1 MPRLLT
7 TLLAFFI
14 LTNTYGQRLEK
25 VFLEKGDTSRNCYTL
40 VYPPA
45 RPWKGYLVLVPGF
58 GETAHNVLQQTSL
71 PLEAARKG
79 LLTIIPTLHQ
89 GTQSFGVDSASQQ
102 ALRRI
107 VSDVARKHDVRNLRC
122 YVGGFSI
129 GGSTAI
135 KFAELASNKPA
146 AVFAIDPPLDFEQ
159 FYHAAQRDIRLAA
172 GGQPSAENVYM
183 VDRIKQEMGGP
194 PETVRPQYYR
204 VSPYS
209 FADTSQTAIKRLL
222 QVPLRLYSEPDI
234 QWWLS
239 QRRADLT
246 SMNVTMCS
254 AMINELNRL
263 GNRQATLVVTQDK
276 GYRKPTNQR
285 HPHAWSIADSGELV
299 AWLLQQR

>member
-1 MPRLLT
+1 MPRLLI
-7 TLLAFFI
+7 TLLAFFM
-14 LTNTYGQRLEK
+14 LTTTYGQRLEK
-25 VFLEKGDTSRNCYTL
+25 VFLEKGDTTRNCYTL
-40 VYPPA
+40 ISPPA
-45 RPWKGYLVLVPGF
+45 RPWKGYLILLPGF
-58 GETAHNVLQQTSL
+58 GETASTVLQQTSL

-79 LLTIIPTLHQ
+79 LLTIIPTLQQ
-89 GTQSFGVDSASQQ
+89 GPLSFGVDSASQQ

-107 VSDVARKHDVRNLRC
+107 VSDVASKHDVRNLRC

-129 GGSTAI
+129 GGSTAL
-135 KFAELASNKPA
+135 KFAELATRKPA

-172 GGQPSAENVYM
+172 GGRASTENVYM

-194 PETVRPQYYR
+194 PQTARPQYYR

-209 FADTSQTAIKRLL
+209 FSDTSQTAIKRLL

-239 QRRADLT
+239 QRRADFT

-263 GNRQATLVVTQDK
+263 GNSQATLVITQDK
-276 GYRKPTNQR
+276 GYRKLTNQR
-285 HPHAWSIADSGELV
+285 HPHAWSIAENGELV
-299 AWLLQQR
+299 AWLLQQH

>member
-1 MPRLLT
+1 MPRTIT

-25 VFLEKGDTSRNCYTL
+25 VFLDKRDTTRNCYTL
-40 VYPPA
+40 IYPTT

-58 GETAHNVLQQTSL
+58 GEAASNVLQQTSL
-71 PLEAARKG
+71 PLDAARKG
-79 LLTIIPTLHQ
+79 LLTIIPTLQQ
-89 GTQSFGVDSASQQ
+89 GTLSFGVDSASQQ

-107 VSDVARKHDVRNLRC
+107 VSDVASKHELRNLRC

-135 KFAELASNKPA
+135 KFAELATRKPA
-146 AVFAIDPPLDFEQ
+146 AVFAIDPPLDFER
-159 FYHAAQRDIRLAA
+159 FYDSAQRDIRLAA
-172 GGQPSAENVYM
+172 GGQASAENVYM

-194 PETVRPQYYR
+194 PQTARQQYYR
-204 VSPYS
+204 FSPYS
-209 FADTSQTAIKRLL
+209 FSDTSQAAIKSLL
-222 QVPLRLYSEPDI
+222 HVPLRLYSEPDI
-234 QWWLS
+234 RWWLS
-239 QRRADLT
+239 QRRADFT

-263 GNRQATLVVTQDK
+263 GNSQATLVITQDK

-299 AWLLQQR
+299 EWLLQQR